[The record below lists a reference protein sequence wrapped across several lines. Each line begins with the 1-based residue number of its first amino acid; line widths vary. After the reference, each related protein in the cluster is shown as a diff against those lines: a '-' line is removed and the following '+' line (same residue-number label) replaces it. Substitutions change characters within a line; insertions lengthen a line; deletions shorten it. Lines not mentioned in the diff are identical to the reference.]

1 MAGKVE
7 FTNLDKVFFPK
18 AKITKGD
25 LVEYYQSVAKFIM
38 PYLKDH
44 PCNLLRQPNGI
55 DGEGFFQKEMGN
67 KLPKWVKTKP
77 IYSESNEAKI
87 NYFVCKD
94 VDHLLYQVQLGC
106 IEINPWN
113 SRVQNLDKPD
123 WIVIDLDPDDN
134 PFSQVIETAKVVKG
148 ICDEFAIPCY
158 PKTSGKTGM
167 HIFIPMGAK
176 YSYEQAKTFS
186 QIIANM
192 VDIRTGEFTSVVR
205 DPAKRKGKIYV
216 DFLQNRAGQTLAAP
230 YSVRPTPQATVST
243 PLQWDEVNTKLM
255 PTNFTIKNM
264 QKRLDKVGDLWK
276 PVVGKPINLKKIL
289 DKMG

>member
-1 MAGKVE
+1 MSKVE

-25 LVEYYQSVAKFIM
+25 LVEYYQSVAKFMM

-55 DGEGFFQKEMGN
+55 DGEGFFQKDMDHTP
-67 KLPKWVKTKP
+67 PKWVATKA
-77 IYSESNEAKI
+77 IYSESNEKDI
-87 NYFVCKD
+87 LYLVCKD
-94 VDHLLYQVQLGC
+94 EDHLLYQVQLGC

-113 SRVQNLDKPD
+113 SHERSLDKPD
-123 WIVIDLDPDDN
+123 WVVIDLDPEGIGFDK
-134 PFSQVIETAKVVKG
+134 VIDTAKVVRSV
-148 ICDEFAIPCY
+148 CDEFAIPCY

-176 YSYEQAKTFS
+176 YAYEQAKTFA

-192 VDIRTGEFTSVVR
+192 VDIRTGDFTSVVR
-205 DPAKRKGKIYV
+205 DPKKRKGKIYV

-230 YSVRPTPQATVST
+230 YSVRPTPEATVST
-243 PLQWDEVNTKLM
+243 PLHWDEVNSKLK

-264 QKRLDKVGDLWK
+264 QRRLDKVGDLWK
-276 PVVGKPINLKKIL
+276 PVAGKPIDLKKIL
-289 DKMG
+289 DRML